1 MSQEE
6 KPQKR
11 SLHRQ
16 YLEMEATI
24 KEQVQRMLDGH
35 SEYLYRKNLL
45 KGFAKELNNLI
56 ALTEREP
63 RNQ

>member
-16 YLEMEATI
+16 YLEMEASI
-24 KEQVQRMLDGH
+24 KEEVQRMLDGH
-35 SEYLYRKNLL
+35 AEFSYRKDLL
-45 KGFAKELNNLI
+45 TSFAKELNNLI
-56 ALTEREP
+56 ALPEREP